1 MGITRA
7 NSRAE
12 QVCPGCVRGVP
23 FALLSI
29 FGVFMSIPFR
39 ADYDLSGSQPKIY
52 RGVFVGQKDPRIIE
66 NPLGFIQIL

>member
-1 MGITRA
+1 
-7 NSRAE
+7 
-12 QVCPGCVRGVP
+12 
-23 FALLSI
+23 
-29 FGVFMSIPFR
+29 MSIPFR